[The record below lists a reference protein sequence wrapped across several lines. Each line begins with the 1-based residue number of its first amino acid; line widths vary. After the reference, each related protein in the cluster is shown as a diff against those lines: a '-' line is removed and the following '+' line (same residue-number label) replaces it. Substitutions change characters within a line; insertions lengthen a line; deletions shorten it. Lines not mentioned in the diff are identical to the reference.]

1 MAALLE
7 RDDELRALDD
17 ALAAARDGRG
27 EDARVLVE
35 GPAGIGKTQ
44 LLREVAARAAA
55 GGTTVLRATGS
66 TLERELPYGC
76 AVALLARPLA
86 TLPPDEREAVPG
98 LARALLA
105 GELPPPAADPT
116 LPLLHGLHTLV
127 LALAARAPV
136 LVLVDD
142 AHDADPASLRFLA
155 YLAARL
161 DGVPAALVVAARAGA
176 QPTDAAALEG
186 LARGARRVSPRA
198 LTPAAVAARVRA
210 EHPEATDAFCAGCA
224 EVTAGNPLYLTA
236 LLDAIAADAIPADDA
251 AATRLARL
259 GLESVAHAAL
269 GRIAALG
276 PDAAEL
282 ARAVAVLGEG
292 VPLHTVAA
300 LAGIDD
306 DTAPDTADR
315 LAAAELLT
323 PGPEPRFSHP
333 IVREAVYEDLGAAR
347 RARDHLRA
355 ARLLAATAPEVA
367 AMHLLRAERSGEPW
381 AIDVLREAAV
391 AARRRGAPE
400 RAVACLRRAL
410 DEGPPPGLRPALLR
424 DLGSALAL
432 VFEPDAVD
440 VLREAWD
447 LEDDP
452 PRRSGV
458 ALELGRALIM
468 QGRLPEGV
476 DVCDRAAAEP
486 GADAAAIE
494 RLQTELISAARL
506 DLSTRALSLER
517 MRVPPADPE
526 DPLWLANVA
535 YEHALAG
542 RPAPEAAALARRAL
556 GDGALLAA
564 ETSDS
569 PTLYLATNTLTLCE
583 CFAEV
588 DAIFAAVLEEA
599 HSRGSALGFAIASCF
614 RADAANRRGDPVA
627 GRAHAQASV
636 DASEAH
642 GWALGLPM
650 AVGVLV
656 DALVEQGEL
665 DAAQETLRRVPLTAG
680 ELPDNVF
687 FIPVLFSRGR
697 LRIARGEV
705 REGLDDVLEAGRRQD
720 AWQAP
725 NPTVLPWRSTAAE
738 ALLALGEVDRAREL
752 AGREVALAEGFGA
765 PRALAV
771 ARRAAA
777 LAAGGDAAIEGLRE
791 AVAGVTP
798 EQAPVERARCLVDL
812 GAALRRAGHRRDARG
827 PLREGLD
834 AAVAAGAGALAA
846 RADAELRATGARPR
860 RTRLSGAEALTPSER
875 RVAELAAAGRS
886 NPEIAQT
893 LFVTRRTVETHLTS
907 AYRKLD
913 VGSRDELAAALAFA
927 SQP

>member
-1 MAALLE
+1 MEARSRVALLE
-7 RDDELRALDD
+7 RGDELQAIDA
-17 ALAAARDGRG
+17 ALAAARAGRG
-27 EDARVLVE
+27 EDARVVVE
-35 GPAGIGKTQ
+35 GPAGIGKTR
-44 LLREVAARAAA
+44 LLREAAARAAA
-55 GGTTVLRATGS
+55 DGMRVLHATGS
-66 TLERELPYGC
+66 ALERDLPYGC
-76 AVALLARPLA
+76 AVTLLAGPLRG
-86 TLPPDEREAVPG
+86 LPAAGRDAVPE

-105 GELPPPAADPT
+105 GEMPPPAADPT

-127 LALAARAPV
+127 LALASRAPL

-155 YLAARL
+155 YVAARL
-161 DGVPAALVVAARAGA
+161 EGVPAALVVAARSGA
-176 QPTDAAALEG
+176 EPTDPAALEG
-186 LARGARRVSPRA
+186 VGRDARRLSPRA
-198 LTPAAVAARVRA
+198 LSPAAVAARVRA
-210 EHPEATDAFCAGCA
+210 AHPEATDAFCAGCA
-224 EVTAGNPLYLTA
+224 EVTAGNPLFLTA
-236 LLDAIAADAIPADDA
+236 LLDAVAADGIPVDDDA
-251 AATRLARL
+251 ASRLARL

-276 PDAAEL
+276 PDAVEL
-282 ARAVAVLGEG
+282 ARAVAVLGERE
-292 VPLHTVAA
+292 PLRTAAA
-300 LAGIDD
+300 LAGVDD
-306 DTAPDTADR
+306 DAAPETADR
-315 LAAAELLT
+315 LAAAGLLT
-323 PGPEPRFSHP
+323 PGPEPRFTHP

-355 ARLLAATAPEVA
+355 ARLLAPAAPEA
-367 AMHLLRAERSGEPW
+367 AASHLLRAERSGEPW

-410 DEGPPPGLRPALLR
+410 DEGPPRALRPALLR

-447 LEDDP
+447 LETDP
-452 PRRSGV
+452 PRRSAV
-458 ALELGRALIM
+458 ALELGRTLIM
-468 QGRLPEGV
+468 LGRLAECV
-476 DVCDRAAAEP
+476 EVCDRAAAEP

-506 DLSTRALSLER
+506 DLSTRPLSLER

-526 DPLWLANVA
+526 NPLWLANVA

-542 RPAPEAAALARRAL
+542 RPAAEAAALARRAL

-588 DAIFAAVLEEA
+588 DAVFAAIIEEA
-599 HSRGSALGFAIASCF
+599 RSRGSALGFAIASCF

-665 DAAQETLRRVPLTAG
+665 DAAEATLQRVPMTAG
-680 ELPDNVF
+680 EALPDNVF

-697 LRIARGEV
+697 LRIARGDV
-705 REGLDDVLEAGRRQD
+705 RAGLEDVLEAGRRQD

-752 AGREVALAEGFGA
+752 AGREVALAEAFGA
-765 PRALAV
+765 PRAIAV

-777 LAAGGDAAIEGLRE
+777 LAAGGEAAIEGLR
-791 AVAGVTP
+791 AAAAAVTP

-812 GAALRRAGHRRDARG
+812 GAALRRAGHR
-827 PLREGLD
+827 
-834 AAVAAGAGALAA
+834 
-846 RADAELRATGARPR
+846 
-860 RTRLSGAEALTPSER
+860 
-875 RVAELAAAGRS
+875 
-886 NPEIAQT
+886 
-893 LFVTRRTVETHLTS
+893 
-907 AYRKLD
+907 
-913 VGSRDELAAALAFA
+913 
-927 SQP
+927 